1 MAMFLLAAAILLILT
16 LHAVLRPLW
25 AHSRKLAI
33 ILAAVITVGSAAL
46 YLALGTPT
54 ALDPAMVRAPT
65 TLAEARV
72 QLERKLKES
81 PEDAEGWRLLG
92 RAYASE
98 GNAAEAARAY
108 AEAAKRAPRDADV
121 LTEAAE
127 SRALAREDR
136 RFDAAAVAQLNQA
149 LAIDPTHQRAR
160 WFLGISQRQAGQPAK
175 AAETWAVLL
184 THVDAATATT
194 LLEQIN
200 QARTEAGLA
209 PMPAPTT
216 ASTPAAVSG
225 VTLPVEVAF
234 AKGIDPSRLPPEA
247 RIFVLARAAGGPPM
261 PVAAQKHALDAMP
274 LSISLSDADSPMPT
288 AKLSSL
294 DEVEVVARL
303 SMSGIANKQEGD
315 VESHPVRVRLPMKEP
330 VKLVIGVE

>member
-1 MAMFLLAAAILLILT
+1 MAMFLVAAAILLILT
-16 LHAVLRPLW
+16 LHAVLRPLLG
-25 AHSRKLAI
+25 HSTKLAVGI
-33 ILAAVITVGSAAL
+33 ATVIVVGSAAL
-46 YLALGTPT
+46 YLFIGTPT
-54 ALDPAMVRAPT
+54 ALDPTMVRAPT
-65 TLAEARV
+65 TLAEARA

-92 RAYASE
+92 RAYAEE
-98 GNAAEAARAY
+98 GNAAEASRAL
-108 AEAAKRAPRDADV
+108 AEAAKRAPGDAEV

-127 SRALAREDR
+127 ARALARQDR

-149 LAIDPTHQRAR
+149 LTIDPMNQRAR
-160 WFLGISQRQAGQPAK
+160 WFLGISQRQAGQSAQ

-184 THVDAATATT
+184 PRVDAATATT

-200 QARTEAGLA
+200 EARSEAGLVEALTA
-209 PMPAPTT
+209 P
-216 ASTPAAVSG
+216 ASASPAAVSG
-225 VTLPVEVAF
+225 VTLPVEVTF
-234 AKGIDPSRLPPEA
+234 AKGIDTSRLPPEA

-274 LSISLSDADSPMPT
+274 LSITLSDADSPMPT

-315 VESHPVRVRLPMKEP
+315 VESQPVRLRLPTKEP
-330 VKLVIGVE
+330 VKLVIGIE